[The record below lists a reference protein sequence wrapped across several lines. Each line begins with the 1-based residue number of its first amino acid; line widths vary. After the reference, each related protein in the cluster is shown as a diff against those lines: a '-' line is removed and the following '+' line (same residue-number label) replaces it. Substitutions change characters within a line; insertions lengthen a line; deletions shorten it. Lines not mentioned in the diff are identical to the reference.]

1 MTISMFQPNSLHSLP
16 ITQGKDSNQPRPPK
30 LTLLR
35 TNGQTTPV
43 APAEQR
49 ERRRGIISSR
59 LSIVLQRQAPTQGGE
74 EAF

>member
-16 ITQGKDSNQPRPPK
+16 ITWGKDSNQPRLKTDTAQNQWADDTGWRQP
-30 LTLLR
+30 
-35 TNGQTTPV
+35 NNASDAG
-43 APAEQR
+43 
-49 ERRRGIISSR
+49 GIISSR